1 MRSSG
6 LEQLK
11 READIIIVLEMTITA
26 DYITSEEMRET
37 ISFIAQSSRK
47 FYLHMAE
54 KIEA

>member
-26 DYITSEEMRET
+26 DYITSEEMRTKVTHAKVLE
-37 ISFIAQSSRK
+37 
-47 FYLHMAE
+47 Y
-54 KIEA
+54 

>member
-1 MRSSG
+1 VRSSG